1 MEKTNAI
8 RALEQEGLTFDI
20 LTYEVDPEDLSAGTV
35 ALKCGIEP
43 ERVYKTLV
51 LSSER
56 QDVFVCIIPGD
67 QELDLKKAARAVGAK
82 RVELVAMKQ
91 LLQLTG
97 YVRGGCSPI
106 GMKKSYRTFIEESC
120 LLYQSICISGGRRG
134 LQVLLDP
141 RELIRTTGAELTDL
155 I

>member
-8 RALEQEGLTFDI
+8 RSLEQTGLTFDI
-20 LTYEVDPEDLSAGTV
+20 LTYEVDPEDLSAGTG
-35 ALKCGIEP
+35 ALKWGIGP
-43 ERVYKTLV
+43 ERVFKTLV

-56 QDVFVCIIPGD
+56 QEVFVCVIPGD
-67 QELDLKKAARAVGAK
+67 QELDLKKASRAIGAK
-82 RVELVAMKQ
+82 RVELVAVRQ

-106 GMKKSYRTFIEESC
+106 GMRKSYRTFIEESC
-120 LLYQSICISGGRRG
+120 LLYDRICISGGRRG
-134 LQVLLDP
+134 LQILLDP
-141 RELIRTTGAELTDL
+141 QDLAGMVGAELADL